1 MAQVLD
7 AVMSDVD
14 YRKFYW
20 LYAMELVKSR
30 SLITSGKFLDENDFS
45 VDKVLR
51 FAVTVDPRIAAELM
65 VKYMVPANVPVKKEK
80 KRAAEVVLPK
90 VAASEIGKK
99 VSVASPPPPVQEV
112 DVSVCEHMEGIQHS
126 RQKAVSAPPVS
137 AICAM
142 APVKLPIDVITTG
155 GFSAIFTGS
164 KKFGLLEKQIHLPD
178 DCSICAEIGPRIEP
192 RIVKGKGGGKSKSS
206 RVLLNH
212 EKIYAIA
219 AHYILGSLTGQ
230 SQYESASRRLAKGT
244 VLLLN
249 RYDSST
255 NSVDVTGLSV
265 DGFQPSD
272 KVTLDVMSRLI
283 YGINS
288 A

>member
-1 MAQVLD
+1 MMPSV
-7 AVMSDVD
+7 VSDID

-20 LYAMELVKSR
+20 LYASELVKSR
-30 SLITSGKFLDENDFS
+30 GSITSGKFLDENDFS

-51 FAVTVDPRIAAELM
+51 FAVTVDPKIAADLM
-65 VKYMVPANVPVKKEK
+65 VKYMVPASVPAKKEK
-80 KRAAEVVLPK
+80 KRTTEVVLPK

-99 VSVASPPPPVQEV
+99 VSVTSPPPAVQEV

-137 AICAM
+137 AICSM

-164 KKFGLLEKQIHLPD
+164 KKFGLLEKQVHSPD

-192 RIVKGKGGGKSKSS
+192 RMVKGKGGGKSKSS
-206 RVLLNH
+206 RVLFNH

-230 SQYESASRRLAKGT
+230 SQYENASRKLAQGT

-249 RYDSST
+249 RYDKST
-255 NSVDVTGLSV
+255 NAVDITGLSV
-265 DGFQPSD
+265 EGFRPGD
-272 KVTLDVMSRLI
+272 KVTLDIMSRLI
-283 YGINS
+283 YGINC